1 MMLLKN
7 NQQGSSMVEVLAIMA
22 IIGVLAISSF
32 SLISNLFTMFRQHVI
47 KSELQEIQKKVS
59 ERFAAEGNFYGL
71 KDMTAEDLV
80 KEGVAPSQMLANG
93 GLFHR
98 LGGEVFVNCVDCDS
112 ESDAKNVIYYQ
123 IDFRKLSAK
132 ACFDIS
138 QLNWGKELVAIT
150 ICPTSDDTYN
160 SLTDGD
166 TSCGSFMRK
175 GRGGASSEES
185 ALPMTNAKAAPYCK
199 DGSSIIWVFQ

>member
-1 MMLLKN
+1 MSLKN
-7 NQQGSSMVEVLAIMA
+7 SQQGSSMVEVIAILAIT
-22 IIGVLAISSF
+22 GVLAIASF
-32 SLISNLFTMFRQHVI
+32 SLISNLFTMFRQHII

-59 ERFAAEGNFYGL
+59 NRFAAEGNYFGL
-71 KDMTAEDLV
+71 KGITAEKLV
-80 KEGVAPSQMLANG
+80 EEGIAPSQMLANG

-98 LGGEVFVNCVDCDS
+98 LGGEVFIDCVDCDS
-112 ESDAKNVIYYQ
+112 EDNAKDVIYYQ

-132 ACFDIS
+132 ACLDIS
-138 QLNWGKELVAIT
+138 QLNWGRELVAIT

-160 SLTDGD
+160 SLIDGD

-175 GRGGASSEES
+175 GRGGAQDEEH
-185 ALPMTNAKAAPYCK
+185 ALPVTVGKAAPYCK